1 MGIGTMANYTGEICV
16 NRAEAPSWGI
26 QTYIVNGASETYPG
40 HIVVGTGHTYPD
52 CGRAD
57 ADGDQ
62 GLGVAI
68 TCSGISITNGTT
80 KIEID
85 TYYAD
90 NEQIEVAMV
99 GSHLICWVYVDD
111 DEGTADAW
119 TPVYH
124 TGADD
129 DGFVEL
135 AMTID
140 VDTAFSEAG
149 LEANFLALR
158 NMTEQ
163 RYIGRLYKNMA
174 DQGSTDTPNK
184 VVLC

>member
-1 MGIGTMANYTGEICV
+1 MANSTGEICV

-26 QTYIVNGASETYPG
+26 QTFLVNGSSELYPG
-40 HIVVGTGHTYPD
+40 HIVTQSGHTYPD
-52 CGRAD
+52 VGRPDAD
-57 ADGDQ
+57 ADVIA
-62 GLGVAI
+62 GVAI
-68 TCSGISITNGTT
+68 TCSGISVTDGTT

-90 NEQIEVAMV
+90 NEQIEVAMT
-99 GSHLICWVYVDD
+99 GSHLEVWVYVDD
-111 DEGTADAW
+111 DEGTAVVW
-119 TPVYH
+119 TPVFT

-135 AMTID
+135 QPAID
-140 VDTAFSEAG
+140 VATAFVESGLQAQLNQLQYEAHT
-149 LEANFLALR
+149 A
-158 NMTEQ
+158 
-163 RYIGRLYKNMA
+163 YVGRLYKNMA